1 MYTVWVE
8 KVNTIFPLFP
18 VLCFQLLITQIF
30 FNIPWRFE
38 LWGLNCVKKKG
49 LSATYSPFTFF
60 FNIFFFLQVTVNL
73 LIRMLFCF
81 CCFAFTYG
89 KNIVRIYTQ
98 ELSKVLSLPSPIDS
112 LDPFDQ
118 ILALTFYAD
127 GLKI

>member
-1 MYTVWVE
+1 
-8 KVNTIFPLFP
+8 
-18 VLCFQLLITQIF
+18 
-30 FNIPWRFE
+30 
-38 LWGLNCVKKKG
+38 
-49 LSATYSPFTFF
+49 
-60 FNIFFFLQVTVNL
+60 
-73 LIRMLFCF
+73 MLFCF

-118 ILALTFYAD
+118 ILALTFYAG

>member
-1 MYTVWVE
+1 MGAQLCQE
-8 KVNTIFPLFP
+8 KGSQ
-18 VLCFQLLITQIF
+18 CHLLAIH
-30 FNIPWRFE
+30 
-38 LWGLNCVKKKG
+38 
-49 LSATYSPFTFF
+49 FF
-60 FNIFFFLQVTVNL
+60 FLMFFFLQVTVNL